1 MTQSMSLGFPRIGPK
16 RELKRA
22 VERYWRGRNDQPTLL
37 AAAAKLREY
46 AWKLQ
51 ADAGIDLIP
60 SNDFSLYDQVLDT
73 SMMVGAIPERF
84 RDLGELSPL
93 DVYFAMARGYQG
105 PLGDVQACELTKWFD
120 TNYHYVVPELSAE
133 SEFCLNAQKPL
144 AEFAQA
150 RDLEIA
156 TTPVLVGPL
165 SYLALGKVPGD
176 FDRLDLLERLLPVYE
191 QLLGQLKAAGADAVQ
206 LHEPILVTDLAA
218 GMADGFRRA
227 YARLAAA
234 GVDIILATYFGPL
247 AENLELAANLP
258 IAVLHL
264 DLARSPGQLPA
275 AVAAAKGS
283 SVQLSLGLVDGRNV
297 WRTDLEGALEMAL
310 QAAAELGS
318 PDRLIVAPS
327 CSLQHCPVDLTGET
341 DLDDELLQWLAFA
354 KQKLSEV
361 VDLARATGG
370 DRASVSDQFE
380 RSARAEK
387 AHAQSDRTHD
397 PKVADRLAN
406 LTAAMT
412 ERHLPYSQRAAI
424 QYEHLGLRQL
434 PTTTIGSFPQSGQV
448 RRQRRAYRRGEQDR
462 SQYEEFLRSEIER
475 TIRAQEE
482 LGIDVLVHGEFER
495 TDMVEYFGEQLQG
508 IAFTSNGWV
517 QSYGTR
523 CVRPPLIY
531 GDVSR
536 PKPMT
541 VSWSAFAQSLTKR
554 PVKGML
560 TAPVTILLWSF
571 VRADQPRA
579 QTCRQI
585 ALALRDEV
593 ADLEAAGISVI
604 QLDEPALR
612 EGLPLRRSEHAS
624 YLKWAVECFRLAASG
639 ASDRTQIHTH
649 MCYSEFNDIIAAI
662 ADLDAD
668 VISIEA
674 SRSSMELLES
684 FVDFEY
690 PNEIGPGVYD
700 IHSPRIPSAAEM
712 EQRLRLALKHVKL
725 EKLWVNPDCGLKTRR
740 WEEVG
745 PALRNMVEASDR
757 VRQAQ
762 PTKQ

>member
-37 AAAAKLREY
+37 ATAAKLREY

-84 RDLGELSPL
+84 RDLGQLSPL

-133 SEFCLNAQKPL
+133 TEFCLNAEKPL
-144 AEFAQA
+144 AEFVQA
-150 RDLEIA
+150 RDLGIA
-156 TTPVLVGPL
+156 TTPVLIGPL

-191 QLLGQLKAAGADAVQ
+191 QLLGQLKATGADAVQ

-218 GMADGFRRA
+218 GMADGFRHA
-227 YARLAAA
+227 YARLAGA
-234 GVDIILATYFGPL
+234 GIDIILATYFGPL
-247 AENLELAANLP
+247 AENLELAAKLP

-297 WRTDLEGALEMAL
+297 WRADLDGALELAL

-327 CSLQHCPVDLTGET
+327 CSLQHCPVNLSVET
-341 DLDDELLQWLAFA
+341 DLGDELLQWLAFA

-361 VDLARATGG
+361 VALAQATGG
-370 DRASVSDQFE
+370 DRAGVRDQFE
-380 RSARAEK
+380 SSARAKK
-387 AHAQSDRTHD
+387 AHAQSDRIHD
-397 PKVADRLAN
+397 PQVAERLAN

-424 QYEHLGLRQL
+424 QFKHLGLRQL

-462 SQYEEFLRSEIER
+462 SQYEDFLRSEIER

-495 TDMVEYFGEQLQG
+495 TDMVEYFGEQLKG
-508 IAFTSNGWV
+508 IAFTGNGWV

-571 VRADQPRA
+571 VRDDQPRA

-612 EGLPLRRSEHAS
+612 EGLPLRRSEHAN

-639 ASDRTQIHTH
+639 VSDRTQIHTH
-649 MCYSEFNDIIAAI
+649 MCYSEFNDIIGAI

-668 VISIEA
+668 VLSIEA

-700 IHSPRIPSAAEM
+700 IHSPRIPSTAEM
-712 EQRLRLALKHVKL
+712 EQRLRLALKHVKP

-762 PTKQ
+762 LTAQ